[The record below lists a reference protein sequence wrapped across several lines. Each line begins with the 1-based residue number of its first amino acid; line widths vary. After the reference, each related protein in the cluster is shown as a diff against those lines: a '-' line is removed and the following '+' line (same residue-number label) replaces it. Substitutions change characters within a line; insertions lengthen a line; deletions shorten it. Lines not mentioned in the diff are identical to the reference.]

1 MNETEK
7 PPNFRRLTAQVSALR
22 EALARARAA
31 LVEAKWPGP
40 RWVTRRPSEARRTPL
55 MELGRATIRASAT
68 ASLAAGDEVVVYWNR
83 GSGLGVATEAH
94 LLESFRPEEEGR
106 PSVL

>member
-7 PPNFRRLTAQVSALR
+7 PTSLRRLTAQVAALR
-22 EALARARAA
+22 EALARARTA
-31 LVEAKWPGP
+31 LVEARWPGP
-40 RWVTRRPSEARRTPL
+40 RWVTRRPSDERRTPL

-68 ASLAAGDEVVVYWNR
+68 TSLAAGDEVVVYWNR

-94 LLESFRPEEEGR
+94 LLESFRPEGEGQ
-106 PSVL
+106 SNVL